1 MSNNKECSKEKIKQ
15 TTKNVSKQIV
25 ARKTI
30 TNQKK
35 KKKLNYKET
44 QINLI

>member
-35 KKKLNYKET
+35 EEKTKLQRNT
-44 QINLI
+44 N